1 MAKKALLIGANYS
14 GANQLY
20 GCINDIIQMKGL
32 LIDVYGFKPS
42 EIVTLRDDDPSNMPT
57 KTRILKELVNLS
69 ADFVFIQYS
78 GHGTSIA
85 DTTKDEKDGKDEC
98 IVPSDCS
105 TSGIIS
111 DDELKKALVGL
122 KGTGIA
128 VFDCCHSGTIL
139 DLPFETINA
148 ANTATTSGGIYC
160 FSGCLDSQLASE
172 TFADVPGLPQGA
184 MTDAFISALRTL
196 NYYPTIGTLYTE
208 LKNALRSNGF
218 SQIPYITSS
227 VEVTPTTAFPYPG
240 QNTALTA
247 QSTQLTA
254 QLTAQ
259 KTQLTAQNVA
269 LSAQVNTITAQN
281 TQLTAQSTQLT
292 AQNTQLTAQKTQ
304 LTAQLS
310 AQVNTITAQK
320 TQLTAQNVALTTQ
333 VNTITSQ
340 KTQLTAQNV
349 ALTAQVNTI
358 TAQKTQLTAQLT
370 AQVNTITAQKT
381 QLTAQNIA
389 LTAQV
394 NTITAQ
400 KTQLTAQ
407 LTAQVNTITAQKTQ
421 LTAQNVALTAQKT
434 QLTAQLQKK

>member
-1 MAKKALLIGANYS
+1 MLLSNMTKKALLIGANYS

-42 EIVTLRDDDPSNMPT
+42 EIVTLRDDDSSNMPT
-57 KTRILKELVNLS
+57 KTRILKELGNLS

-196 NYYPTIGTLYTE
+196 NYYPTIGALYTE
-208 LKNALRSNGF
+208 LKNVLRSNGF

-227 VEVTPTTAFPYPG
+227 VEVTTTTAFPYPDQVNLLITTLTSQVNTLKT
-240 QNTALTA
+240 QNVALT
-247 QSTQLTA
+247 TQL
-254 QLTAQ
+254 
-259 KTQLTAQNVA
+259 KTQNVALSGHNAALTAQNVA
-269 LSAQVNTITAQN
+269 LSGQN
-281 TQLTAQSTQLT
+281 A
-292 AQNTQLTAQKTQ
+292 
-304 LTAQLS
+304 
-310 AQVNTITAQK
+310 
-320 TQLTAQNVALTTQ
+320 ALTTQ
-333 VNTITSQ
+333 L
-340 KTQLTAQNV
+340 KTQNAAPTTQLKTQNVALTAQNV
-349 ALTAQVNTI
+349 ALTAQNVALTRYNVALTSQNVALTSQNVALTSQ
-358 TAQKTQLTAQLT
+358 TAQN
-370 AQVNTITAQKT
+370 VV
-381 QLTAQNIA
+381 LTAQNLA
-389 LTAQV
+389 LAP
-394 NTITAQ
+394 
-400 KTQLTAQ
+400 
-407 LTAQVNTITAQKTQ
+407 
-421 LTAQNVALTAQKT
+421 QNVALTAQNVT
-434 QLTAQLQKK
+434 LTRYNVALTRYNVALTAQLNTLKTQLQKK

>member
-1 MAKKALLIGANYS
+1 MLLSNMTKKALLIGANYS

-32 LIDVYGFKPS
+32 LIDVYGFQPS

-57 KTRILKELVNLS
+57 KTRILKELGNLS

-111 DDELKKALVGL
+111 DDELKNALIGL

-139 DLPFETINA
+139 DLPFETVNA

-196 NYYPTIGTLYTE
+196 NYYPTIGALYTE

-227 VEVTPTTAFPYPG
+227 VEVTPTTAFPYDIEPDQVNLLNSQITTLTSQVNALKT
-240 QNTALTA
+240 QNIALT
-247 QSTQLTA
+247 TQL
-254 QLTAQ
+254 
-259 KTQLTAQNVA
+259 KTQNVA
-269 LSAQVNTITAQN
+269 LSGHNAALTSQN
-281 TQLTAQSTQLT
+281 VALSGQNSTLTSQNVALSGQNAALKTQNAAPTTQL
-292 AQNTQLTAQKTQ
+292 KTQ
-304 LTAQLS
+304 NVA
-310 AQVNTITAQK
+310 
-320 TQLTAQNVALTTQ
+320 LTAQNVALTVQNVALTRYN
-333 VNTITSQ
+333 VALTS
-340 KTQLTAQNV
+340 QNV
-349 ALTAQVNTI
+349 ALTAQ
-358 TAQKTQLTAQLT
+358 TAQN
-370 AQVNTITAQKT
+370 VV
-381 QLTAQNIA
+381 LTAQNLA
-389 LTAQV
+389 LAP
-394 NTITAQ
+394 
-400 KTQLTAQ
+400 
-407 LTAQVNTITAQKTQ
+407 
-421 LTAQNVALTAQKT
+421 QNVALTAQNVT
-434 QLTAQLQKK
+434 LTRYNVALTRYNVALTAQLNTLKTQLQKK

>member
-1 MAKKALLIGANYS
+1 MLLSNMTKKALLIGANYS

-32 LIDVYGFKPS
+32 LIDVYGFQPS
-42 EIVTLRDDDPSNMPT
+42 EIVTLRDDDSSNMPT
-57 KTRILKELVNLS
+57 KTRILKELGNLS

-98 IVPSDCS
+98 IVPSDCK

-196 NYYPTIGTLYTE
+196 KYYPTIGALYTE
-208 LKNALRSNGF
+208 LKNVLQSNGF

-227 VEVTPTTAFPYPG
+227 VEVTPTTAFPYPD
-240 QNTALTA
+240 QVKLPITVPNVALTA
-247 QSTQLTA
+247 QINTLTAQKTQLTVQINTLTAQKTQLTVQINTLTVQLTAQNVALTSQINTLTAQKTQLTVQINTLTA

-259 KTQLTAQNVA
+259 KTQLTAQINTLTAQINTLTAQLKTQNVGLTRQNVTLTSQNVA
-269 LSAQVNTITAQN
+269 LSR
-281 TQLTAQSTQLT
+281 
-292 AQNTQLTAQKTQ
+292 
-304 LTAQLS
+304 
-310 AQVNTITAQK
+310 
-320 TQLTAQNVALTTQ
+320 
-333 VNTITSQ
+333 
-340 KTQLTAQNV
+340 QNV
-349 ALTAQVNTI
+349 ALTAQLNTL
-358 TAQKTQLTAQLT
+358 KT
-370 AQVNTITAQKT
+370 
-381 QLTAQNIA
+381 
-389 LTAQV
+389 
-394 NTITAQ
+394 
-400 KTQLTAQ
+400 
-407 LTAQVNTITAQKTQ
+407 
-421 LTAQNVALTAQKT
+421 
-434 QLTAQLQKK
+434 QLQKK

>member
-1 MAKKALLIGANYS
+1 MLLSNMTKKALLIGANYS

-32 LIDVYGFKPS
+32 LIDVYGFQPS
-42 EIVTLRDDDPSNMPT
+42 EIVTLRDDDSSNMPT
-57 KTRILKELVNLS
+57 KTRILKELGNLS

-98 IVPSDCS
+98 IVPSDCK

-196 NYYPTIGTLYTE
+196 KYYPTIGTLYTE

-254 QLTAQ
+254 Q
-259 KTQLTAQNVA
+259 
-269 LSAQVNTITAQN
+269 
-281 TQLTAQSTQLT
+281 
-292 AQNTQLTAQKTQ
+292 
-304 LTAQLS
+304 
-310 AQVNTITAQK
+310 
-320 TQLTAQNVALTTQ
+320 
-333 VNTITSQ
+333 

-349 ALTAQVNTI
+349 ALTAQI
-358 TAQKTQLTAQLT
+358 TALTAQL
-370 AQVNTITAQKT
+370 KT
-381 QLTAQNIA
+381 QPSGQNVA
-389 LTAQV
+389 LTAQM
-394 NTITAQ
+394 
-400 KTQLTAQ
+400 KTLSKQNVA
-407 LTAQVNTITAQKTQ
+407 
-421 LTAQNVALTAQKT
+421 LTAQNVALSKQNVA
-434 QLTAQLQKK
+434 LTAQLQKK

>member
-1 MAKKALLIGANYS
+1 MLLSNMTKKALLIGANYS

-42 EIVTLRDDDPSNMPT
+42 EIVTLRDDDSSNMPT
-57 KTRILKELVNLS
+57 KTRILKELGNLS

-196 NYYPTIGTLYTE
+196 KYYPAIGALYTE
-208 LKNALRSNGF
+208 LKNVLRSNGF
-218 SQIPYITSS
+218 SQIPCITSS
-227 VEVTPTTAFPYPG
+227 IEVTPTTAFPYPD
-240 QNTALTA
+240 QVKLPITVPNVE
-247 QSTQLTA
+247 
-254 QLTAQ
+254 
-259 KTQLTAQNVA
+259 LTAQNVA
-269 LSAQVNTITAQN
+269 
-281 TQLTAQSTQLT
+281 
-292 AQNTQLTAQKTQ
+292 
-304 LTAQLS
+304 
-310 AQVNTITAQK
+310 
-320 TQLTAQNVALTTQ
+320 
-333 VNTITSQ
+333 
-340 KTQLTAQNV
+340 LTAQNV

-358 TAQKTQLTAQLT
+358 TAQSNTLKTQNVALI
-370 AQVNTITAQKT
+370 AQVNTITAQSNTLKT
-381 QLTAQNIA
+381 
-389 LTAQV
+389 
-394 NTITAQ
+394 
-400 KTQLTAQ
+400 
-407 LTAQVNTITAQKTQ
+407 
-421 LTAQNVALTAQKT
+421 QNVALTAQKT

>member
-1 MAKKALLIGANYS
+1 MTKKALLIGANYS

-42 EIVTLRDDDPSNMPT
+42 EIVTLRDDDSSNMPT
-57 KTRILKELVNLS
+57 KTRILKELGNLS

-139 DLPFETINA
+139 DLPFETINT

-196 NYYPTIGTLYTE
+196 NYYPTIGALYTE
-208 LKNALRSNGF
+208 LKNVLRSNGF

-227 VEVTPTTAFPYPG
+227 VEVTPTTAFPYDIEPDQVNLLNSQITTLTSQVNALKT
-240 QNTALTA
+240 QNVALT
-247 QSTQLTA
+247 TQL
-254 QLTAQ
+254 
-259 KTQLTAQNVA
+259 KTQNVVLSGHNAALTAQNVA
-269 LSAQVNTITAQN
+269 LSGQN
-281 TQLTAQSTQLT
+281 AALKTQNAAPTTQL
-292 AQNTQLTAQKTQ
+292 KTQ
-304 LTAQLS
+304 
-310 AQVNTITAQK
+310 
-320 TQLTAQNVALTTQ
+320 NVT
-333 VNTITSQ
+333 
-340 KTQLTAQNV
+340 LTAQNV
-349 ALTAQVNTI
+349 ALTAQNV
-358 TAQKTQLTAQLT
+358 
-370 AQVNTITAQKT
+370 
-381 QLTAQNIA
+381 A
-389 LTAQV
+389 LTAHNV
-394 NTITAQ
+394 A
-400 KTQLTAQ
+400 LTRYNVA
-407 LTAQVNTITAQKTQ
+407 LTSQNVALTSQNAALTSQ
-421 LTAQNVALTAQKT
+421 TAQNVALTAQNLALAP
-434 QLTAQLQKK
+434 QNVALTAQNVTLTRYNVALTRHNVALTSQLNTLKTQLQKK